1 MKRYRIIALLVCA
14 ALLLSGCTG
23 QVPASDTEPT
33 ITLPPASIDSAAPVG
48 EAALEYTAQ
57 ATLYLP
63 RYDSTLLGAYQTE
76 VTFSAARPD
85 SESLVRALLA
95 QPDTGTL
102 SSLGG
107 GVKLALYGINPV
119 EQSRNVVTVNLAASA
134 LQMDRKALYIACQA
148 ITNTLTELPSV
159 DYVNF
164 LVVDRAIGLD
174 IANTLPMGAFSRSV
188 GVDIGAAY
196 DQLLLRRVDVTES
209 AAKKPLSSEVTLYL
223 PLAGTPG
230 VLSEVRSCSFSNQLT
245 GDMVVVLLQELSEGS
260 QQTAQIPALPLLADL
275 LTEKPMVE
283 ETEESGML
291 IKLDFAYNLDE
302 MLAANHISRSSCMA
316 SLCYTLC
323 TYFPGISGIRV
334 SVGDMPIETLML
346 TDQIESSVSFT
357 NQVMSRSDFSL
368 LLYDLCKLYLPDS
381 GTGRLVSVERP
392 VPYYHAKHPRML
404 LKELSKGPQAFDS
417 HPGTLPVMEQDSLT
431 DTSVIGLALTEDVLQ
446 VNLSEGFTDAFQA
459 DDSEAERLLAYA
471 LTNTLCFNTGRECVQ
486 FFVAGKL
493 FEGFTGEIYW
503 QSSFSPMY

>member
-1 MKRYRIIALLVCA
+1 MKRYRIIALLMCA
-14 ALLLSGCTG
+14 ALLLTGCTG
-23 QVPASDTEPT
+23 KVPASDTEPS
-33 ITLPPASIDSAAPVG
+33 ITLPPATLDLAAPVG
-48 EAALEYTAQ
+48 EAALEYTAP

-63 RYDSTLLGAYQTE
+63 RYDNTLLGAQQTE

-107 GVKLALYGINPV
+107 GVKLALYGVNPV

-164 LVVDRAIGLD
+164 LIVDRAIGLD

-260 QQTAQIPALPLLADL
+260 QQTPQTPALPLLADL

-283 ETEESGML
+283 ETEESGIL
-291 IKLDFAYNLDE
+291 IRLDFAYNLDE

-334 SVGDMPIETLML
+334 SIGDMPIETLML

-368 LLYDLCKLYLPDS
+368 LLYDLCRMYLPDS
-381 GTGRLVSVERP
+381 RTSRLATVERP
-392 VPYYHAKHPRML
+392 VPYYYAKHPRML
-404 LKELSKGPQAFDS
+404 LKELSKGPQPFDCTPES
-417 HPGTLPVMEQDSLT
+417 LPIMEQGSLT
-431 DTSVIGLALTEDVLQ
+431 DASIIGLALTKDALL
-446 VNLSEGFTDAFQA
+446 VNLSEGFMDAYHGTDA
-459 DDSEAERLLAYA
+459 EEERLLAYA
-471 LTNTLCFNTGRECVQ
+471 MTNTLCFNTRLERVQ
-486 FFVAGKL
+486 YFIAGKP